1 MKIKIITL
9 LLAVGLFAT
18 GCKNFL
24 TEKPQ
29 SILSPD
35 ILPKSEKDADMMLLG
50 AERYLANMYDRPLF
64 FLTEMSSDHDSIYN
78 ESMDWLSIVNYTY
91 TNESLIISDSWANLY
106 GMVNSANVMID
117 KLPGSPIA
125 PAVQTRYVQAA
136 KFLRALGYF
145 HLVRLFGEIP
155 LIEKPI
161 DDFNAAIKMPK
172 SSIKDVYDLI
182 LSDLAEAEK
191 LPARWDPAGRPTGGA
206 AKALLAKVYIT
217 MAGFP
222 VKDQAKWALAAT
234 KAKEVIDGYG
244 YSLLPVVSDLW
255 LIKNKN
261 SNEHIFSVQ
270 NNSGD
275 AVRSMLTVQARPRE
289 GLGSESGWGTY
300 FTTKRTM
307 ALFDDADNRKA
318 ASFLTEVILS
328 TGKKITYQDAGWW
341 KNTPHMKKFYDSNRT
356 NFLERN
362 RRTDMNFP
370 IFRLAE
376 MYLIHA
382 EATNEVSGP
391 DGAYASVNKLR
402 ERAYGNSAHNLS
414 GLTKE
419 QFREAIKKEWTYETV
434 HEGKRRY
441 NLVRWEDFEAAMKAN
456 PLSAPY
462 FSIKKHLYYPVPFR
476 ESNLNPN
483 L

>member
-1 MKIKIITL
+1 MKTKIITT
-9 LLAVGLFAT
+9 LLAVLLFAS
-18 GCKNFL
+18 GCKDFL
-24 TEKPQ
+24 EETPE

-50 AERYLANMYDRPLF
+50 TQRYLANMYDRPLF
-64 FLTEMSSDHDSIYN
+64 FLTEISTDHDSIHN
-78 ESMDWLSIVNYTY
+78 ESMDWLSIANYTY
-91 TNESLIISDSWANLY
+91 TNESVTISDAWANLY
-106 GMVNSANVMID
+106 SMVNSANVMID

-125 PAVQTRYVQAA
+125 PAVQTQYIQAA

-155 LIEKPI
+155 LIEKPVEN
-161 DDFNAAIKMPK
+161 FNEAIKMPK
-172 SSIKDVYDLI
+172 SSIPDVYNLI

-191 LPARWDPAGRPTGGA
+191 LPAKWDPVGRPTGGA

-222 VKDQAKWALAAT
+222 LKDQTKWALAAT
-234 KAKEVIDGYG
+234 KAQEVIDGYG

-261 SNEHIFSVQ
+261 SSEHIFSVQ
-270 NNSGD
+270 NNAGD
-275 AVRSMLTVQARPRE
+275 ASRSMLSVQARPRE

-300 FTTKRTM
+300 YTTKRTM
-307 ALFDDADNRKA
+307 ALFDDADGRKA
-318 ASFLTEVILS
+318 ASFLTEVTLP
-328 TGKKITYQDAGWW
+328 TGKITYKDAGWW
-341 KNTPHMKKFYDSNRT
+341 KNTPHMKKYYDSNRS

-391 DGAYASVNKLR
+391 ANAYASVNKLR
-402 ERAYGNSAHNLS
+402 ERAYGNATHNLA
-414 GLTKE
+414 GLSKE
-419 QFREAIKKEWTYETV
+419 QFREAIKKEWTYETI

-441 NLVRWEDFEAAMKAN
+441 NLIRWEEFEKAMKAN
-456 PLSAPY
+456 PLSAPS
-462 FSIKKHLYYPVPFR
+462 FSFEKHLYYPVPYR
-476 ESNLNPN
+476 ESNINPN